1 MTKLNAAIIGL
12 GNPLMGDEGIGV
24 LVAQALERGHDIPD
38 GVDVIEMGTG
48 GLAVVHEMA
57 HRPKVVFVDCALMD
71 EEPGTIRRF
80 TPDEVVTRKV
90 QPRLSLHEGDLMQSI
105 KLSRQLDECPEEIV
119 IFGIQPQRVE
129 MGAGLTPTLEQRLNE
144 YAGLVLEEVRTT
156 A

>member
-1 MTKLNAAIIGL
+1 MLRPAIIGL

-71 EEPGTIRRF
+71 KEPGTIRRF